1 MLSLDSQLVAR
12 VSKSY
17 LQFAGFQLVTK
28 AFWDNFQ
35 LFVFEDKAGL
45 SSQFFIIKL
54 FPPSKSLMTTAVRL
68 YRLGDPRHTTAKG
81 ASKALAALSVSD
93 VGGNTADKA
102 GSEESIIGI
111 PIVSLSFGSLL

>member
-12 VSKSY
+12 VSKFY
-17 LQFAGFQLVTK
+17 LQFVGFLLGTEG
-28 AFWDNFQ
+28 FWDNFHR
-35 LFVFEDKAGL
+35 FVFEDKASL

-68 YRLGDPRHTTAKG
+68 YRLGDHRHTTAKG
-81 ASKALAALSVSD
+81 ASKALATLSESD

-102 GSEESIIGI
+102 GSAESIIGI